1 MGMLA
6 VMKQPSAIA
15 FALTFASVAT
25 SVAALA
31 GCSSGD
37 DRCGP
42 AVPEGEVVVTQ
53 IDPGAG
59 SAVTLRFSQLR
70 ARPNNDCPA
79 ADAPAGVVSLT
90 ISGVAVGGTAPFT
103 LCVPRPDLLD
113 GARTLGPTGAP
124 GTQVELVDVVSSDGT
139 CTYRQQRASQ
149 GGASG
154 TVTATGVCDGGRDA
168 AGFSLK
174 FAGEV
179 SVERTCGATVDVLR
193 MSITGEVPVTRS
205 ST

>member
-1 MGMLA
+1 MLA
-6 VMKQPSAIA
+6 AMKPSIA
-15 FALTFASVAT
+15 LPSRLDRRSAMIALGLVSGLVGGG
-25 SVAALA
+25 ALA

-42 AVPEGEVVVTQ
+42 AVADGEVVVADT
-53 IDPGAG
+53 AG
-59 SAVTLRFSQLR
+59 SAATLRFSQLR

-90 ISGVAVGGTAPFT
+90 ISGVAVGGTSPFT
-103 LCVPRPDLLD
+103 LCVARPDLLD
-113 GARTLGPTGAP
+113 GARTLGATGA
-124 GTQVELVDVVSSDGT
+124 QVELVDVVGSDGT

-149 GGASG
+149 ASG
-154 TVTATGVCDGGRDA
+154 SVTATGVCDGGRDA

-179 SVERTCGATVDVLR
+179 SVERTCGTAVDVLR

>member
-1 MGMLA
+1 MLA
-6 VMKQPSAIA
+6 AMKQSLALSSRVDRRRAIA
-15 FALTFASVAT
+15 LGLVVGIAV
-25 SVAALA
+25 A

-37 DRCGP
+37 DSCGP
-42 AVPEGEVVVTQ
+42 AVSAGEVVVAQ
-53 IDPGAG
+53 LDSGAG
-59 SAVTLRFSQLR
+59 SGVTLRFSQLR

-103 LCVPRPDLLD
+103 LCVARPDLLLE
-113 GARTLGPTGAP
+113 GARTLGATGA
-124 GTQVELVDVVSSDGT
+124 QVEVVDVVSSDGT

-149 GGASG
+149 PSG
-154 TVTATGVCDGGRDA
+154 TVTASGVCDSGRDA
-168 AGFSLK
+168 AGFSLT

-179 SVERTCGATVDVLR
+179 SVERTCGAAVDVLR